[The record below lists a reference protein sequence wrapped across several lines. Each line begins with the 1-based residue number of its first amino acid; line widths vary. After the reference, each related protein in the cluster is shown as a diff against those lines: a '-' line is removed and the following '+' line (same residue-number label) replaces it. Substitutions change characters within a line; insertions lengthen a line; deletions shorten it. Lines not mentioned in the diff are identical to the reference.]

1 MSLGINNKRKE
12 YGPGIK
18 YDPTEGYLHFFAQE
32 SNFASSTS
40 SNNYFKVNLV
50 SGA

>member
-1 MSLGINNKRKE
+1 MSLTNSSKRKE

-18 YDPTEGYLHFFAQE
+18 YDPTEGYLHFIAQG
-32 SNFASSTS
+32 SSFASSTT
-40 SNNYFKVNLV
+40 SNNYIKVNLV